1 MTKMLPRRTPNLS
14 KQWPVSRKTRKFTKE
29 AHDEERLFD
38 RSFGLF
44 RPGWDWS
51 VRTRPPAQGR
61 PGSVNTTP
69 RLTLIRALA
78 QFRTG
83 LEPCDQCIR
92 FWTNNWKYRTFS
104 WLVCQTHHAPSP
116 TDRVFFAE
124 KWRPLLIPRPGPPD
138 TDARLFMQLQTEA
151 RPHRQIIR

>member
-1 MTKMLPRRTPNLS
+1 MSELMTTKMLPRSPPNLS

-61 PGSVNTTP
+61 PGSVMYQILDQYRNISNIFLTGLSDTTRTQPKRQSIFCWEMMPSAITTP
-69 RLTLIRALA
+69 GSTRHGCKTVHAA
-78 QFRTG
+78 ADWSTPSQ
-83 LEPCDQCIR
+83 
-92 FWTNNWKYRTFS
+92 TNNQ
-104 WLVCQTHHAPSP
+104 V
-116 TDRVFFAE
+116 E
-124 KWRPLLIPRPGPPD
+124 K
-138 TDARLFMQLQTEA
+138 AQLSSY
-151 RPHRQIIR
+151 I